1 MRQLLKG
8 IRVLDLTR
16 LYPGP
21 FCTMMMAE
29 LGAEV
34 IKVES
39 PDEGDYLRVM
49 GPADAE
55 GGLSFRLLNRNKKSI
70 TLNLKTAEGVEI
82 FMRLVKDADVLVE
95 GFRPGVV
102 TALNIDYEA
111 IKGVNPEIIY
121 CSITG
126 YGQDG
131 PYRNRAGHDLNYI
144 AISGILGITGLQ
156 NGQPIIPGVQIGDVG
171 GGALMALSGIL
182 AALYGR
188 ANGQGGS
195 YLDVSMLDGLISW
208 LPLSAADHF
217 AGLPVGRGSS
227 LLNGGYACYHVY
239 QTADEGYMALGAL
252 EVKFWLSF
260 CRAVGREDLIERQ
273 YEENQESLKNELKN
287 IFLQYDRQSWE
298 EIFSSHD
305 CCCEPVLSLAEAF
318 KHPQVQAR
326 QAVRNTSLSF
336 PLKITPR
343 EEPLTQPAPHLGEH
357 TAEVL
362 AALGYGRN
370 ELEELKKKGIID

>member
-8 IRVLDLTR
+8 VRVLDLTR

-39 PDEGDYLRVM
+39 PGEGDYLRAI
-49 GPADAE
+49 GPADVD
-55 GGLSFRLLNRNKKSI
+55 GSISFRLLNQNKKSI
-70 TLNLKTAEGVEI
+70 TLNLKTAEGVEL
-82 FMRLVKDADVLVE
+82 FKRLAKDADVVVE

-102 TALNIDYEA
+102 TALGIDYTA
-111 IKGVNPEIIY
+111 IKTVNPEIIY

-131 PYRNRAGHDLNYI
+131 PYRDRAGHDLNYL
-144 AISGILGITGLQ
+144 AMSGILGITGLPE
-156 NGQPIIPGVQIGDVG
+156 GQPVIPSVQIGDVG

-195 YLDVSMLDGLISW
+195 YLDVAMLDGLISW
-208 LPLSAADHF
+208 LPLTAADHF
-217 AGLPVGRGSS
+217 AGLPVRRGSS

-252 EVKFWLSF
+252 EVKFWASF
-260 CRAVGREDLIERQ
+260 CRAVGREDLLARQ
-273 YEENQESLKNELKN
+273 YESNQEALKNELKN
-287 IFLQYDRQSWE
+287 IFLQHDRQFWQ
-298 EIFSSHD
+298 EIFSAHD
-305 CCCEPVLSLAEAF
+305 CCCEPVLSLAEALE
-318 KHPQVQAR
+318 HPQVLAR
-326 QAVRNTSLSF
+326 KAVVNNSLSF
-336 PLKITPR
+336 PLKITPQ
-343 EEPLTQPAPHLGEH
+343 EESLTQPAPRLGEQ
-357 TAEVL
+357 TAEICS
-362 AALGYGRN
+362 ALGYSQA
-370 ELEELKKKGIID
+370 ELEELRKKGVI